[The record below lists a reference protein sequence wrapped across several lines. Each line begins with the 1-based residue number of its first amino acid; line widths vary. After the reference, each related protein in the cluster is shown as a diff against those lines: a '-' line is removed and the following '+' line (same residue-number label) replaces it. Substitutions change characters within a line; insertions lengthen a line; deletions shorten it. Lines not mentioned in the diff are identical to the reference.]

1 MASIINATT
10 STGLV
15 SSADNSGSLQLA
27 TNNGTTAVTIDTS
40 QRVGVGTTSPTGK
53 LHVYGSGEVQT
64 LQRSSGSANNYT
76 LFKTESG
83 ADQAYLG
90 FSDAGVNDFA
100 IYNVQNGYIR
110 FGTNNA
116 ERMRITNGGDVFI
129 GTTTT
134 FSYANGD
141 LCVNANGGGDPAIVA
156 GVNSTSAAYNNI
168 VLGNSTGGV
177 GRIQTNGSA
186 TAYLTSSDYRLKKD
200 VTPIQDALG
209 TIESLNPVA
218 FTWNVDNRQ
227 DAGFLA
233 HEFQEILPNYADGTK
248 DGVDADG
255 KPAYQAV
262 DKSGVI
268 PFLVKA
274 VQELNA
280 KVDAQAVRIAELEG
294 AR

>member
-1 MASIINATT
+1 MASIISAGTT
-10 STGLV
+10 SGTSL
-15 SSADNSGSLQLA
+15 NLSGDTSGVLQLA
-27 TNNGTTAVTIDTS
+27 SNGSTTAVTVTTA
-40 QRVGVGTTSPTGK
+40 QLVGVGTASPSAK
-53 LHVYGSGEVQT
+53 LHVSQVGNPIAQFTRSDSGTGLILASDSDGPYFRPET
-64 LQRSSGSANNYT
+64 ATAIRFNNSAN
-76 LFKTESG
+76 S
-83 ADQAYLG
+83 
-90 FSDAGVNDFA
+90 
-100 IYNVQNGYIR
+100 
-110 FGTNNA
+110 A
-116 ERMRITNGGDVFI
+116 ELMRITNGGDVFI
-129 GTTTT
+129 GTSTT

-156 GVNSTSAAYNNI
+156 GVNSTSSAYNNI

-227 DAGFLA
+227 DTGFLA

-248 DGVDADG
+248 DGVDANG

-262 DKSGVI
+262 DKSGAI

-274 VQELNA
+274 IQELNA
-280 KVDAQAVRIAELEG
+280 KVEAQAVRIAELEG
-294 AR
+294 AK